1 VNRGS
6 EWRIAILGSLL
17 ALCSFGPF
25 YVTPNYLLA
34 LQTVHGFSLD
44 QLGYISGAENF
55 LIAIAC
61 TVAAFNVRRIGWRMV
76 LAAALVCVAGNVL
89 SMFVTDFASVL
100 AVRALT
106 GLLGEG
112 PLYAMSFAVLG
123 SAANPDRAFGIG
135 FGAVAVG
142 AAIILAAEGA
152 IDRLLGP
159 AGVLV
164 PYAVLALIL
173 AAVSAFWREVSG
185 IGIPVDRTGPSV
197 RLRASAMLASI
208 ILWSTAA
215 GAFWAFCG
223 TAAGVLG
230 LDETAVSGALAIA
243 LTVGLGGILIPIVL
257 GDRLGRVIPLIAS
270 TAGLIVACFLF
281 FETSRFLQLAAVL
294 TLFQLCWNIAAVYLP
309 AGIAAIDSTG
319 RYSAFSAVAQIAG
332 MALGPALSGPALVRF
347 GYGFMPFAAAVI
359 VLGALLLFVTG
370 ARARAAE
377 TVGVITAT

>member
-1 VNRGS
+1 VKGTS
-6 EWRIAILGSLL
+6 EGRIAIFGSLL

-44 QLGYISGAENF
+44 QLGYVSGAENF

-61 TVAAFNVRRIGWRMV
+61 TVAAFNVRRIGWRTM
-76 LAAALVCVAGNVL
+76 LAAALVCVAGNLL
-89 SMFVTDFASVL
+89 SIFVTDFPSVL
-100 AVRALT
+100 AVRSLT

-123 SAANPDRAFGIG
+123 SAANPDRAFGFG

-142 AAIILAAEGA
+142 AAVILAGEADL
-152 IDRLLGP
+152 DRLFGP

-164 PYAVLALIL
+164 PYALLALVLAAMSTL
-173 AAVSAFWREVSG
+173 WRQVSG
-185 IGIPVDRTGPSV
+185 TGIPVGTTGPSV

-223 TAAGVLG
+223 TGAGVLG
-230 LDETAVSGALAIA
+230 LDETAVSRGLAIA
-243 LTVGLGGILIPIVL
+243 LTIGLAGILIPIVL
-257 GDRLGRVIPLIAS
+257 GGRFGRIIPIVAA
-270 TAGLIVACFLF
+270 TAGLILSCFLF
-281 FETSRFLQLAAVL
+281 FDTSRFLQLAAVL
-294 TLFQLCWNIAAVYLP
+294 TLFQLCWNVAAVYLP

-319 RYSAFSAVAQIAG
+319 RYSAFSAVAQIVG
-332 MALGPALSGPALVRF
+332 TALGPALSGPALVRF
-347 GYGFMPFAAAVI
+347 GYGFMPFAVAAI
-359 VLGALLLFVTG
+359 VLAALLLFIAG
-370 ARARAAE
+370 ARDGE
-377 TVGVITAT
+377 TVGAITAA